1 MKATIFGRRKLRK
14 RKRNNFETTAAK
26 KKDEFLWRPR
36 LRGPKRLWISL
47 VGMKDTWLD
56 T

>member
-14 RKRNNFETTAAK
+14 RKRTNFETTAAR
-26 KKDEFLWRPR
+26 KKDGFLWRPR
-36 LRGPKRLWISL
+36 LRGPKRLRISL
-47 VGMKDTWLD
+47 AGMKDTWLN